1 MKRSFTE
8 QNGIPVRGLS
18 GYTPDSVCRP
28 RSYHEAGY
36 VDHDRIVINGN
47 RIAPDMLID
56 HILGENL
63 LRMLHKKQKKCRLL
77 GSKDKFFAIF
87 VKTHGCGIIAEWT
100 AYQSIGIVEYKN
112 LVAEDKCF

>member
-28 RSYHEAGY
+28 DLTTKPVD

-63 LRMLHKKQKKCRLL
+63 LDA
-77 GSKDKFFAIF
+77 S
-87 VKTHGCGIIAEWT
+87 
-100 AYQSIGIVEYKN
+100 
-112 LVAEDKCF
+112 